1 MFHKVSSLTEAGSD
15 YVAVIRERLNF
26 PRGSL
31 FVCHNVT
38 ILQDSDCE
46 HSPEN
51 FFSDL
56 SLESGVGDIR
66 IRPETEVLI
75 NDTREPECGS

>member
-1 MFHKVSSLTEAGSD
+1 MFSSLTVADSD

-46 HSPEN
+46 CSLEN

-56 SLESGVGDIR
+56 SLKSGVGDIL
-66 IRPETEVLI
+66 IQPETAEVLI
-75 NDTREPECGS
+75 NDTRESECGS